1 MIPQL
6 IQRGEDDSKRPPLVM
21 REKAGNIFKQQ
32 VRRSPGFSQPGN
44 FKEESASGV
53 IESFSFA
60 SVRKRLAGKT
70 SAQEVKGGQIV
81 GVDLSCVWIVFFLL
95 SNVMDGALAGVGVLV
110 DLAVANTLETA
121 RAGQSGPEAADPREH
136 IKIADQII
144 RHLHRFA
151 AQAESRGRC
160 HPRPR
165 PAAALLFLLLR

>member
-32 VRRSPGFSQPGN
+32 VRRSPGFSQSGN
-44 FKEESASGV
+44 LKEESASGV

-60 SVRKRLAGKT
+60 SVRKRLAGEP
-70 SAQEVKGGQIV
+70 SAQEVKGGQV
-81 GVDLSCVWIVFFLL
+81 AGVDFSGIGIVFLL
-95 SNVMDGALAGVGVLV
+95 LPNIVDGAVAGVGVLV
-110 DLAVANTLETA
+110 DLAVADTLETA
-121 RAGQSGPEAADPREH
+121 RAGQSGPEAADAREH
-136 IKIADQII
+136 IKIADQMV
-144 RHLHRFA
+144 RHLLPSV